1 MEKRVM
7 LATFLSMLVILI
19 FWQNW
24 KQSTPPP
31 VKEQAVKSVY
41 TGVSAVKKT
50 SEETLPVPDKNVE
63 ITTPSSRIILSTKG
77 GAVLDW
83 REREKNG
90 QWAVIFSTETSS
102 GESSFR
108 LRTNREPYLENI
120 LYSTGAE
127 RITVGPQETKKV
139 TFRTTLQNGLEIT
152 RIYHFVGQGY
162 EHRAEVRFRNTGE
175 RAIGVPEYH
184 LLWGPGLNPLREKMD
199 TSTASALFNGKVQK
213 KLNPGIQTG
222 DISWVALNSTYFL
235 VSFIPENTSFDGVI
249 TERTKDKRTAA
260 GFLQKDFIIE
270 PGETK
275 TKTLR
280 LYIGPK
286 SFTALK
292 TVAPRLEEIVGFGS
306 IGKIFYMV
314 LTAIYGVV
322 KNYGWAIVI
331 LTLIIQIVLFP
342 LTFKSYKSMKE
353 MQTLQPLIKSIQEK
367 YKDDPKR
374 FNTEVMNLYRSHK
387 VNPFGGC
394 LPMLLQLPVFFAL
407 YNTIRY
413 AVELRQSPFMFWIR
427 DLSMPDTVFAIGG
440 ININILPLLMGVV
453 MFVQQKMSSVDP
465 QQAKMFLFMPV
476 LFTVM
481 FWNFPSGLVLYW
493 FVNSLV
499 SFAGQYFI
507 INKQIHRQSPVVID
521 VKREK

>member
-7 LATFLSMLVILI
+7 LATFLSMLVVLI

-24 KQSTPPP
+24 QQSPPP
-31 VKEQAVKSVY
+31 PAKKQPIKS
-41 TGVSAVKKT
+41 GF
-50 SEETLPVPDKNVE
+50 SERAIIKNTPEEVPAALAKNIEV
-63 ITTPSSRIILSTKG
+63 TTPSSHIFLSTKG
-77 GAVLDW
+77 GAVVEW
-83 REREKNG
+83 REREENG
-90 QWAVIFSTETSS
+90 QWAIIFSTNTSY
-102 GESSFR
+102 GEQSFC
-108 LRTNREPYLENI
+108 LRTSQEPYLENI
-120 LYSTGAE
+120 QYNVKSE
-127 RITVGPQETKKV
+127 KVVGSAQEGKRV
-139 TFRTTLQNGLEIT
+139 IFSTTLKNGLEIT
-152 RIYHFVGQGY
+152 RIYHFAGQGH
-162 EHRAEVRFRNTGE
+162 EHKAEIRFKNTGE
-175 RAIGVPEYH
+175 RAISVPEYH
-184 LLWGPGLNPLREKMD
+184 LLWGPGLNPLQEKMD
-199 TSTASALFNGKVQK
+199 TSTASALINGKIQK
-213 KLNPGIQTG
+213 KLKPGIQTG
-222 DISWVALNSTYFL
+222 NVSWVVLDNTYFL
-235 VSFIPENTSFDGVI
+235 VSFIPDNSSFDGVI
-249 TERTKDKRTAA
+249 TERTKDKRTAT
-260 GFLQKDFIIE
+260 GLLQKDFIIE

-275 TKTLR
+275 TKALR

-292 TVAPRLEEIVGFGS
+292 TVAPRLEEMVGFGS
-306 IGKIFYMV
+306 IGKIFYVV

-331 LTLIIQIVLFP
+331 LTLIIQILLFP

-353 MQTLQPLIKSIQEK
+353 MQTLQPLIKSLQEK
-367 YKDDPKR
+367 YKDDSKR
-374 FNTEVMNLYRSHK
+374 FNIEVMNLYRSHK

-413 AVELRQSPFMFWIR
+413 AVELRHSPFMFWIR

-440 ININILPLLMGVV
+440 ININILPLLMGII

-499 SFAGQYFI
+499 SFLGQYFI
-507 INKQIHRQSPVVID
+507 INKSVHKQTPVVID
-521 VKREK
+521 VKKEQ